1 MNSALLANIFKFENG
16 VYSCNNADIIYKNFV
31 RDLPYLNI
39 HEKPFEIL
47 FSLDDNI
54 EITFAMFALNFEL
67 LNYSPN
73 INVLVDEMLEKTKVQ
88 FYLVSQP
95 YEQVK
100 MFADVSAYW
109 LGGGGFEK
117 VIKVSKLKVVV

>member
-1 MNSALLANIFKFENG
+1 MNSALLTDVFKFENSC
-16 VYSCNNADIIYKNFV
+16 YSCNDSEVIHKNFI
-31 RDLPYLNI
+31 RDLPYLII
-39 HEKPFEIL
+39 HVKPFDIL
-47 FSLDDNI
+47 FSLNNRI
-54 EITFAMFALNFEL
+54 EITFDMFALNFEL

-100 MFADVSAYW
+100 MFADVDAYW

-117 VIKVSKLKVVV
+117 FIRVSKLKVVV